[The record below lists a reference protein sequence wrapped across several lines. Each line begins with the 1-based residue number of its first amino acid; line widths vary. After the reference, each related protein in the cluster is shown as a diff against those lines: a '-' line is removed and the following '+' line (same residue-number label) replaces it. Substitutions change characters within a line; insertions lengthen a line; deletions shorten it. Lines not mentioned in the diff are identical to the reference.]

1 LQKKNSIINEHCSVL
16 TEFSHQ
22 LNGIISLYEEFTD
35 IEPRLQ
41 KVRRDIFAPIAQSLG
56 WQVSGNE
63 PELNRLLRVL
73 AISEA
78 GLAGDTDVIAEAK
91 KRYAVFVEQ
100 KTLEVILPD
109 LRSTVYKI
117 VLKYAAN
124 EEEENQRWEE
134 IYSIYN
140 NEAYP
145 MDQRITALTTL
156 GSGIKS
162 ERVIDKTLALI
173 LDEQNIRTQDAWMTF
188 RS

>member
-1 LQKKNSIINEHCSVL
+1 MITNNCFLCSCSVL

-22 LNGIISLYEEFTD
+22 LSGIISLYEEFTD

-41 KVRRDIFAPIAQSLG
+41 KVRRDMFAPIAQSLG
-56 WQVSGNE
+56 WESSSTE

-91 KRYAVFVEQ
+91 KRY
-100 KTLEVILPD
+100 TLFIKNKALDAISPD
-109 LRSTVYKI
+109 LRSSVYRI
-117 VLKYAAN
+117 VLTNAAN
-124 EEEENQRWEE
+124 EEEENQRWDE
-134 IYSIYN
+134 IYDIYN

-145 MDQRITALTTL
+145 MDQRVTALATL

-162 ERVIDKTLALI
+162 QRVIDKTLALI
-173 LDEQNIRTQDAWMTF
+173 LDEKSVRTQDAWVPF
-188 RS
+188 KS